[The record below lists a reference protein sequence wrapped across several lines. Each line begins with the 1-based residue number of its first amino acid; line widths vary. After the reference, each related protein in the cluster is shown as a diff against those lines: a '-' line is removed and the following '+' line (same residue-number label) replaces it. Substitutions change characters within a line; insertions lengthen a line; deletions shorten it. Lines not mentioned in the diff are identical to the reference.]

1 MRREAPDL
9 GLWTSVSPARLLMP
23 IDTHIENMSRA
34 LGLTRRRSRN
44 WRMAEEITA
53 RLAALDPADPVK
65 YDFAL
70 CHTRMAGDC
79 RDRRDPVVCPPC
91 GLRSVCRHW
100 RGSGDGP
107 MLELGLLL
115 PGPAAGR
122 SRSAWAVVRIR
133 GEAATRVAARGA
145 AEPAGRQRE
154 PIGRAGQ
161 AAHPARSET
170 RATSAERWISS
181 GRRARRPRLA
191 WRRSGEA
198 IAEQRA
204 LLEEARDAADPRV
217 QGAQRRRPARQ
228 PDELPRRWPTSGWAA
243 ASRPSTRWWP
253 RSRKRWGGC
262 ESQSQQLESKRE
274 GAYATLEQQL
284 STLRSSS
291 DDLRRETLN
300 LVTALRG
307 SQVRG
312 RWGELT
318 LRRVVELAGLAEHCD
333 FDEQVTLKASGSA
346 QRPDMVVHL
355 PGEREIVVDA
365 KVPLAAYLDALDAA
379 RPEER
384 NAALLRHAAQM
395 RQHMNTL
402 SGKAYWAQF
411 ASSLD
416 LVVMFVP
423 GEAFVAAAAEQ
434 DRALLEDGMGQR
446 VVVATPTTLIVLLR
460 SIAFGWKQERLAAS
474 ALEIRDLGR
483 ELYERLRTLAGHV
496 DRIGVTLGQSRARL
510 QRRGRLARAAGAAQ
524 GARVP
529 RAGRRRRRRHPSS
542 QGHRAR
548 AAPAGRAR
556 ADRAALDAARPSRS
570 RPAPA

>member
-1 MRREAPDL
+1 
-9 GLWTSVSPARLLMP
+9 V
-23 IDTHIENMSRA
+23 
-34 LGLTRRRSRN
+34 
-44 WRMAEEITA
+44 
-53 RLAALDPADPVK
+53 
-65 YDFAL
+65 
-70 CHTRMAGDC
+70 
-79 RDRRDPVVCPPC
+79 
-91 GLRSVCRHW
+91 
-100 RGSGDGP
+100 
-107 MLELGLLL
+107 LELGLLL
-115 PGPAAGR
+115 LGLLLGGAIG
-122 SRSAWAVVRIR
+122 WAVVRIR
-133 GEAATRVAARGA
+133 GESATRVAREGLQSRLAASESRSDELAKQLTQRDLDTSDVRRALDLERQART
-145 AEPAGRQRE
+145 
-154 PIGRAGQ
+154 Q
-161 AAHPARSET
+161 AET
-170 RATSAERWISS
+170 RLSSER
-181 GRRARRPRLA
+181 
-191 WRRSGEA
+191 EA

-204 LLEEARDAADPRV
+204 LLEEARTQLTHAFKALSADALRDSQTSFLTLADERLGRREQAIDALVAPLKEALGRV
-217 QGAQRRRPARQ
+217 
-228 PDELPRRWPTSGWAA
+228 
-243 ASRPSTRWWP
+243 
-253 RSRKRWGGC
+253 

-365 KVPLAAYLDALDAA
+365 KVPLAAYLDALDAT

-496 DRIGVTLGQSRARL
+496 DRIGVTLGQSVRAYNDAVGSLELRVLPKAREFRELGAGEGDDIRRL
-510 QRRGRLARAAGAAQ
+510 KGIEH
-524 GARVP
+524 VP
-529 RAGRRRRRRHPSS
+529 RPL
-542 QGHRAR
+542 
-548 AAPAGRAR
+548 AAPELTGQ
-556 ADRAALDAARPSRS
+556 LSMPETEPEP
-570 RPAPA
+570 PAPA

>member
-1 MRREAPDL
+1 
-9 GLWTSVSPARLLMP
+9 
-23 IDTHIENMSRA
+23 
-34 LGLTRRRSRN
+34 
-44 WRMAEEITA
+44 
-53 RLAALDPADPVK
+53 
-65 YDFAL
+65 
-70 CHTRMAGDC
+70 
-79 RDRRDPVVCPPC
+79 
-91 GLRSVCRHW
+91 
-100 RGSGDGP
+100 

-115 PGPAAGR
+115 LGLLLGGVVG
-122 SRSAWAVVRIR
+122 WAVARVR
-133 GEAATRVAARGA
+133 GEAATRVAREGLQARLA
-145 AEPAGRQRE
+145 ASESRSDELAKQLTQRDLDASDVRRALDLERQART
-154 PIGRAGQ
+154 Q
-161 AAHPARSET
+161 AET
-170 RATSAERWISS
+170 RLSSER
-181 GRRARRPRLA
+181 A
-191 WRRSGEA
+191 A

-204 LLEEARDAADPRV
+204 LLEEARTQLTHAFKALSADALRDSQTSFLTLADERLGRREQAIDSLVAPLKEALQRV
-217 QGAQRRRPARQ
+217 
-228 PDELPRRWPTSGWAA
+228 
-243 ASRPSTRWWP
+243 
-253 RSRKRWGGC
+253 
-262 ESQSQQLESKRE
+262 ESQGQQLESKRE

-284 STLRSSS
+284 STLRASS

-333 FDEQVTLKASGSA
+333 FDEQVTLKTTGSA

-355 PGEREIVVDA
+355 PGQREIVVDA
-365 KVPLAAYLDALDAA
+365 KVPLAAYLDALDAT

-411 ASSLD
+411 ASTLD

-434 DRALLEDGMGQR
+434 DRQLLEDGMGQR

-460 SIAFGWKQERLAAS
+460 SIAYGWKQERLAAS

-496 DRIGVTLGQSRARL
+496 DRIGVTLGQSVRAYNDAVGSLESRVLPKAREFRDLGAGEGDEIRRL
-510 QRRGRLARAAGAAQ
+510 KGIEH
-524 GARVP
+524 VP
-529 RAGRRRRRRHPSS
+529 RPL
-542 QGHRAR
+542 
-548 AAPAGRAR
+548 AAPELTDQLSMPETEPEPPVPAR
-556 ADRAALDAARPSRS
+556 GPVEGGEVVS
-570 RPAPA
+570 